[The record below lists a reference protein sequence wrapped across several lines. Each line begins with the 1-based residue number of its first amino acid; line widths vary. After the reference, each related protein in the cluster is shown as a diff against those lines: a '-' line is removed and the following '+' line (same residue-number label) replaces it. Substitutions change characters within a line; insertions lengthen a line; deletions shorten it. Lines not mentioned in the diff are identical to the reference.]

1 MDALRS
7 SDVTARIAW
16 LLARRSPASMA
27 SVTMPAADDVAPKE
41 PRHVRVV
48 LRVPPNVEHPE
59 NVDLALAVE
68 ILNSPELAE
77 EIWAANNHDPD
88 LEA

>member
-1 MDALRS
+1 MVVA
-7 SDVTARIAW
+7 AAIACDHGG
-16 LLARRSPASMA
+16 
-27 SVTMPAADDVAPKE
+27 VTMPAADDVAPKE

-77 EIWAANNHDPD
+77 EIWAANNYDPD

>member
-1 MDALRS
+1 MAEAAGDRVVVAS
-7 SDVTARIAW
+7 AIACDHGG
-16 LLARRSPASMA
+16 
-27 SVTMPAADDVAPKE
+27 VTMPAADDVAPKE
-41 PRHVRVV
+41 PRRVRVM
-48 LRVPPNVEHPE
+48 LQVPPNVEHPE

-77 EIWAANNHDPD
+77 EIWAANNYDPD